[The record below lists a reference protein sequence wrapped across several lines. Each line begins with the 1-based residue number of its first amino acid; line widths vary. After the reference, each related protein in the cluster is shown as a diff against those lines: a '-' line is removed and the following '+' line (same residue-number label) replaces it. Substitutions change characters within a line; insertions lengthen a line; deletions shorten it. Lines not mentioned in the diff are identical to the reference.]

1 MDILRI
7 REVRRLFLAVG
18 GEYAAESLL
27 IVLLTLTA
35 LDAGPGGVAAVL
47 IAQGVPR
54 AVLLPFGGL
63 VSDRFG
69 ASRVATLTAV
79 IRTVVL
85 LALAGA
91 VLASH
96 GAPVALLAAAGA
108 LLGVIDAASYP
119 ASMALVPAASPKESL
134 AKVNAGIS
142 GIESIGDLVG
152 PAAAAGLYAL
162 IGPGASLA
170 VVAGLALVSA
180 AGFGLLVRSGISLE
194 GGVEISP
201 RAFFDGLAF
210 AWKTEDIRRPLI
222 GLAAAG
228 LLLIGPIMV
237 GGAVMAEDRFGDRA
251 ELGFI
256 LGGFGVGSLIGL
268 TLAPWVSRHYSPVVP
283 SVAGIGLGL
292 GLVALSLAPEI
303 ALAIAAVAVMG
314 VVIGATWVAFVT
326 WVQERTPVKMRGR
339 MMAIV
344 AFAFVALDP
353 LSYALA
359 GALLPL
365 GYQATMLIPGLLL
378 TAVAVVSWP
387 RPGRKGPAVQAP
399 DDAAA

>member
-1 MDILRI
+1 MSILGN

-35 LDAGPGGVAAVL
+35 LDAGPAGVAAVL

-69 ASRVATLTAV
+69 ASKVATVSAV
-79 IRTVVL
+79 IRSAVL
-85 LALAGA
+85 LLLAGL
-91 VLASH
+91 VLASEQT
-96 GAPVALLAAAGA
+96 PVALLAVAGA

-119 ASMALVPAASPKESL
+119 ASMALVPAAAPKDSL

-142 GIESIGDLVG
+142 GIESVGDLVG

-162 IGPGASLA
+162 IGPGASLT
-170 VVAGLALVSA
+170 VVASLALVSA
-180 AGFGLLVRSGISLE
+180 VGFALLVRSGVSVQ

-201 RAFFDGLAF
+201 RAFFEGLTF
-210 AWKTEDIRRPLI
+210 AWQNPEIRRPLI

-228 LLLIGPIMV
+228 LLLVGPIMV
-237 GGAVMAEDRFGDRA
+237 GGAVMAEERFGDRA
-251 ELGFI
+251 ELGYI
-256 LGGFGVGSLIGL
+256 LAGFGVGSLFGL
-268 TLAPWVSRHYSPVVP
+268 TLAPRLARRYSPVIP
-283 SVAGIGLGL
+283 SAAGLGLGL
-292 GLVALSLAPEI
+292 GLVALAFAPE
-303 ALAIAAVAVMG
+303 LPWAIAAVAVMG
-314 VVIGATWVAFVT
+314 VVIGATWVSFVT
-326 WVQERTPVKMRGR
+326 WVQERTPVPMRGR

-353 LSYALA
+353 LSYTLA

-365 GYQATMLIPGLLL
+365 GFEATLLL
-378 TAVAVVSWP
+378 PGVVLAAIAILSWP
-387 RPGRKGPAVQAP
+387 RRS
-399 DDAAA
+399 